1 MRSFA
6 LPSYQYGDP
15 MRVLEQK
22 QAAEANAEKRGKRPV
37 LHCKPGWSEARKRA
51 EELFDFAR
59 GGAVSTV
66 QSPALS
72 AIESRPGEDPRKNLP

>member
-1 MRSFA
+1 MRSTA

-22 QAAEANAEKRGKRPV
+22 QAAEANAEKRGKRPT

-51 EELFDFAR
+51 EELFTADPAAQPFTDHASR
-59 GGAVSTV
+59 NGSLPGGSGKD
-66 QSPALS
+66 S
-72 AIESRPGEDPRKNLP
+72 A